1 MCFFSNFEM
10 SSRQQT
16 HHCDDDDDDDDGDD
30 LLPLLEKHSIL
41 AS

>member
-16 HHCDDDDDDDDGDD
+16 HHCDDDDDDGDD